1 MASVKDILI
10 KKEINFMGVRKVAY
24 VISGI
29 VLLLSILS
37 ILVLG
42 FNYGIDFAGGTLFQL
57 SFEKNVDV
65 GVAREVLDSF
75 ELGTSII
82 QQLSP
87 NELLIRTK
95 RIPTDERRKI
105 IQALE
110 DKFGKAELLRL
121 EEVGPA
127 IGAELRKLAIY
138 AIIFAVIGILIYVAI
153 RFDFKFSV
161 VAVLPLL
168 HDSLIVLGIFSLLH
182 REINIPTVAAIL
194 TIIGYSLNDTI
205 VILDR
210 IRENLKT
217 AKRRNMEVLV
227 NLSLNQT
234 LSRTLNT
241 SLTTLIPVVILYFL
255 GGAVL
260 SNFALALFIGIIVG
274 TYSSIFVASALLVD
288 WEKKSSQAHKK
299 AISKVRKKA

>member
-1 MASVKDILI
+1 MASIKDII
-10 KKEINFMGVRKVAY
+10 TKKDINFMGARKIAY
-24 VISGI
+24 VISSIALLISIISI
-29 VLLLSILS
+29 VVI
-37 ILVLG
+37 G

-57 SFEKNVDV
+57 KFEKSVDV
-65 GVAREVLDSF
+65 GTAREVLKEF
-75 ELGTSII
+75 NLGTSII
-82 QQLSP
+82 QQLSS
-87 NELLIRTK
+87 NELLVRTK
-95 RIPTDERRKI
+95 KISTDKRREI
-105 IQALE
+105 IKALE
-110 DKFGKAELLRL
+110 KKFGKADLRRL

-138 AIIFAVIGILIYVAI
+138 AIIFAVIGILVYVAI

-182 REINIPTVAAIL
+182 REINIPTVAAVL

-210 IRENLKT
+210 IRENLKLI
-217 AKRRNMEVLV
+217 KRKDMEELV
-227 NLSLNQT
+227 NTSLNQT

-241 SLTTLIPVVILYFL
+241 SLTTLIPVIVLYFL

-288 WEKKSSQAHKK
+288 WDKRTRASHQK
-299 AISKVRKKA
+299 AVPKAKRA

>member
-1 MASVKDILI
+1 MASIKDMLV
-10 KKEINFMGVRKVAY
+10 KKEINFMGARKMAY
-24 VISGI
+24 IASGI
-29 VLLLSILS
+29 LLLISILS
-37 ILVLG
+37 IIFVG

-57 SFEKNVDV
+57 KFEKTIDV
-65 GVAREVLDSF
+65 GVARDVLKSF
-75 ELGTSII
+75 KLGTSII
-82 QQLSP
+82 QQLSG

-95 RIPTDERRKI
+95 KISTDERRKI
-105 IQALE
+105 IKALE
-110 DKFGKAELLRL
+110 DKFGKANLLRL

-138 AIIFAVIGILIYVAI
+138 AIIFAVIGILLYVAI

-161 VAVLPLL
+161 VSVLPLI

-182 REINIPTVAAIL
+182 REISIPTVAAVL

-210 IRENLKT
+210 IRENLKLT
-217 AKRRNMEVLV
+217 KRPEIESLV
-227 NLSLNQT
+227 NTSLNQT

-241 SLTTLIPVVILYFL
+241 SLTTLIPVIVLYFL
-255 GGAVL
+255 GGTVL
-260 SNFALALFIGIIVG
+260 SDFALALFIGIIVG

-288 WEKKSSQAHKK
+288 W
-299 AISKVRKKA
+299 SKGASAKRVATKPKRA

>member
-1 MASVKDILI
+1 MASIKDMLV
-10 KKEINFMGVRKVAY
+10 KKEINFMGARKIAY
-24 VISGI
+24 IVSGI
-29 VLLLSILS
+29 LLLISILS
-37 ILVLG
+37 IIFVG

-57 SFEKNVDV
+57 KFEKTIDV
-65 GVAREVLDSF
+65 GVARDVLKSF
-75 ELGTSII
+75 KLGTSII
-82 QQLSP
+82 QQLSG

-95 RIPTDERRKI
+95 KISTDERRKI
-105 IQALE
+105 IKALE
-110 DKFGKAELLRL
+110 DKFGKANLLRL

-138 AIIFAVIGILIYVAI
+138 AIIFAVIGILLYVAI

-161 VAVLPLL
+161 VSVLPLI

-182 REINIPTVAAIL
+182 REISIPTVAAVL

-210 IRENLKT
+210 IRENLKLT
-217 AKRRNMEVLV
+217 KRPEIESLV
-227 NLSLNQT
+227 NTSLNQT

-241 SLTTLIPVVILYFL
+241 SLTTLIPVIVLYFL
-255 GGAVL
+255 GGTVL
-260 SNFALALFIGIIVG
+260 SDFALALFIGIIVG

-288 WEKKSSQAHKK
+288 W
-299 AISKVRKKA
+299 SKGASAKRVATKPKRA

>member
-1 MASVKDILI
+1 MTSVKDILI

-29 VLLLSILS
+29 ALLLSILS

-105 IQALE
+105 IQVLE
-110 DKFGKAELLRL
+110 DKFGKSELLRL

-182 REINIPTVAAIL
+182 REINIPTVAAVL

>member
-1 MASVKDILI
+1 MSSIKDVLI
-10 KKEINFMGVRKVAY
+10 KNEINFMGARKVAY
-24 VISGI
+24 IVSGI
-29 VLLLSILS
+29 LLLISIIS
-37 ILVLG
+37 IATIG

-57 SFEKNVDV
+57 KFEKPVDV
-65 GVAREVLDSF
+65 GIAREVLKSF
-75 ELGTSII
+75 NMGTSII
-82 QQLSP
+82 QQLSS

-95 RIPTDERRKI
+95 KISTDKRREI
-105 IQALE
+105 IKALE
-110 DKFGKAELLRL
+110 EKFGKANLLRL

-161 VAVLPLL
+161 VSVLPLI
-168 HDSLIVLGIFSLLH
+168 HDSLIVLGVFSILH
-182 REINIPTVAAIL
+182 REINIPTVAAVL

-210 IRENLKT
+210 IRENLKLF
-217 AKRRNMEVLV
+217 KRRDIEELV
-227 NLSLNQT
+227 NASLNQT

-241 SLTTLIPVVILYFL
+241 SLTTLIPVIVLYFL
-255 GGAVL
+255 GGTVL
-260 SNFALALFIGIIVG
+260 SDFALALFIGIIVG

-288 WEKKSSQAHKK
+288 WSKKTQATHKK
-299 AISKVRKKA
+299 GKIATKRA

>member
-1 MASVKDILI
+1 MASIKDMVI
-10 KKEINFMGVRKVAY
+10 KKDINFMGARKVAY
-24 VISGI
+24 IISGI
-29 VLLLSILS
+29 ALLISIIS
-37 ILVLG
+37 IAVIG

-57 SFEKNVDV
+57 KFEKTVDV
-65 GVAREVLDSF
+65 GMARDVLKSF
-75 ELGTSII
+75 NLGTSII
-82 QQLSP
+82 QQLSH

-95 RIPTDERRKI
+95 KISTEKRREI
-105 IQALE
+105 IKALE
-110 DKFGKAELLRL
+110 AKFGKADLLRL

-153 RFDFKFSV
+153 RFDFRFSI
-161 VAVLPLL
+161 VAVLPLI

-182 REINIPTVAAIL
+182 REINIPTVAAVL

-210 IRENLKT
+210 IRENLKII
-217 AKRRNMEVLV
+217 KRRDMEELI
-227 NLSLNQT
+227 NTSLNQT

-241 SLTTLIPVVILYFL
+241 SFTTLIPVIVLYFL
-255 GGAVL
+255 GGTVL
-260 SNFALALFIGIIVG
+260 SDFALALFIGIIVG

-288 WEKKSSQAHKK
+288 WDKKSRASHKK
-299 AISKVRKKA
+299 AVPSTKRA